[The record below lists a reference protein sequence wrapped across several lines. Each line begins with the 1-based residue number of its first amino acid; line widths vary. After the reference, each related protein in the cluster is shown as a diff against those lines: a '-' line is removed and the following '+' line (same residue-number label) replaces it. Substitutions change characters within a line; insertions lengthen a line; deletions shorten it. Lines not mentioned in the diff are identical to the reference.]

1 VRVLIT
7 GASGFAGGH
16 LARECLE
23 AGDDVVGI
31 SRSGAVPEGAGEG
44 AGEGIETRR
53 VNLLD
58 ADGVAA
64 IVASVRPEV
73 FYHLAALSSVGRSWE
88 QPARAV
94 QDNVAMA
101 VNVLEAVRHK
111 APEARVVWASSCEV
125 YGPPDRLPIDE
136 WAPLRPANPYA
147 VSKTTGDLLAA
158 VYADAHGLEI
168 IRARPFNH
176 AGPGQRSIF
185 ILSSLARQAA
195 EGLRV
200 GADPVRIVTGN
211 PETRRDFTD
220 VRDVARA
227 YHLLAARAQP
237 GIYNICSGQSISA
250 AAQVQLIGRLIAP
263 RAVEHVIDPAR
274 IRGHEVMELR
284 GAHERITADT
294 GWRPEIPIA
303 RTMVDTIDWW
313 KRELTAADPPG
324 AVRH

>member
-1 VRVLIT
+1 MRVLIT
-7 GASGFAGGH
+7 GASGFAGGY
-16 LARECLE
+16 LARECSR
-23 AGDDVVGI
+23 AGDEVVGI
-31 SRSGAVPEGAGEG
+31 SRSGAVPEGVGERIQSR
-44 AGEGIETRR
+44 A

-58 ADGVAA
+58 ADAVAG
-64 IVASVRPEV
+64 IVGSMRPEV
-73 FYHLAALSSVGRSWE
+73 VYHLAALSSVGRSWE

-94 QDNVAMA
+94 EDNVAMA
-101 VNVLEAVRHK
+101 VNVLEAVRHE

-176 AGPGQRSIF
+176 AGPGQRPIF

-195 EGLRV
+195 EGLV
-200 GADPVRIVTGN
+200 AGADPVRILTGN
-211 PETRRDFTD
+211 PDTRRDFTD

-227 YHLLAARAQP
+227 YHLLAARAGP
-237 GIYNICSGQSISA
+237 GVYNICSGRSISA
-250 AAQVQLIGRLIAP
+250 GAQIELIGRLIAP
-263 RAVEHVIDPAR
+263 VAVEHVVDPER
-274 IRGHEVMELR
+274 VRGHEVMELR
-284 GAHERITADT
+284 GAHERITATT
-294 GWRPEIPIA
+294 GWNPRIPLTQ
-303 RTMVDTIDWW
+303 TMADTLEWW
-313 KRELTAADPPG
+313 KRELRATSSPG